1 MQTLSLYAIT
11 AALFLGLDMLG
22 LRFLIRPVF
31 ERHVGH
37 LLAEPLR
44 LGPAAGFYLAYV
56 VGVLVFVSLPAL
68 REGTALQALWMGAL
82 LGLMCYGTYE
92 MTNFATLADWSWEQV
107 IADCLWGAVL
117 TGVSAWAGVAAV
129 LALFP
134 KPA

>member
-1 MQTLSLYAIT
+1 MQTLLLYAIT
-11 AALFLGLDMLG
+11 AAIFLGLDMLG

-68 REGTALQALWMGAL
+68 REGAAVQALWMGAL

-107 IADCLWGAVL
+107 ITDCLWGAAL
-117 TGVSAWAGVAAV
+117 TGVAAWAGVAAT
-129 LALFP
+129 LALVP
-134 KPA
+134 KAG

>member
-1 MQTLSLYAIT
+1 MQTLILYAVT
-11 AALFLGLDMLG
+11 AAVFLGLDMLG
-22 LRFLIRPVF
+22 LRYLIRPVF

-56 VGVLVFVSLPAL
+56 VGVLFFVSLPAL
-68 REGTALQALWMGAL
+68 RDGAPLQALWTGAL

-107 IADCLWGAVL
+107 IADCLWGGVL
-117 TGVSAWAGVAAV
+117 TGVSAWIGVAVISAI
-129 LALFP
+129 FG
-134 KPA
+134 K

>member
-1 MQTLSLYAIT
+1 MQTLILYAVT
-11 AALFLGLDMLG
+11 AAVFLGLDMLG
-22 LRFLIRPVF
+22 LRYLIRPVF

-56 VGVLVFVSLPAL
+56 VGVLFFVSLPAL
-68 REGTALQALWMGAL
+68 RDGAPLQALWTGAL

-107 IADCLWGAVL
+107 IADCLWGGVL
-117 TGVSAWAGVAAV
+117 TGVSAWIGVAVISAV
-129 LALFP
+129 FG
-134 KPA
+134 K